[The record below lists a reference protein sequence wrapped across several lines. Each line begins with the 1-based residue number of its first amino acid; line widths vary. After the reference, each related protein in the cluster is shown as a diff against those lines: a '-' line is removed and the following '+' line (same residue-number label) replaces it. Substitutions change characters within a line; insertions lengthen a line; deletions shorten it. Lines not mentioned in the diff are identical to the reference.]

1 MAATKRWI
9 TIARPG
15 TFHYSWGDEEKTA
28 EDLKE
33 AIPFSPLL
41 KLTMGHPKG
50 GRTRRRDFLGFVKPK
65 WNEALQTV
73 EGMAWF
79 YEEHLD
85 KIPENIRRK
94 IVNFQPYK
102 ISPGFTLDDESD
114 SGGPQKGTMFD
125 HVAILRDGEN
135 PICPL
140 DQCGVNVR
148 LESESM
154 PKMILEQEQTVE
166 NKDTNTTA
174 TVAPENAAPEAS
186 SELDALKAEVAELK
200 AQILNQKQPQPSAP
214 EPEVKVE
221 DKGPEVAVGEKTEAP
236 PPEPA
241 MVIPA
246 GTLPSEKKD
255 FTVDS
260 DGWIRMELP
269 SKEQENK

>member
-15 TFHYSWGDEEKTA
+15 TYHYDWGDEVKTA

-33 AIPFSPLL
+33 AVSFSPLL

-50 GRTRRRDFLGFVKPK
+50 GRTRRRDLLGFVKPK
-65 WNEALQTV
+65 WNESLQTV

-85 KIPENIRRK
+85 KIPENIRQK
-94 IVNFQPYK
+94 IVNFEPYK

-114 SGGPQKGTMFD
+114 SGAQKGTMFD
-125 HVAILRDGEN
+125 HVAILRDEDN

-154 PKMILEQEQTVE
+154 PKMIYEQETTIGNE
-166 NKDTNTTA
+166 DTNTTA
-174 TVAPENAAPEAS
+174 IVEPENPQPEAS
-186 SELDALKAEVAELK
+186 SEVDALKAEVAELK
-200 AQILNQKQPQPSAP
+200 SFIADLKQPQPSEPKP
-214 EPEVKVE
+214 EIKVE
-221 DKGPEVAVGEKTEAP
+221 EKGSEDSVEGKAEVLPPVPETI
-236 PPEPA
+236 
-241 MVIPA
+241 IPA
-246 GTLPSEKKD
+246 GVVKSKEFVAD
-255 FTVDS
+255 A
-260 DGWIRMELP
+260 DGWIRTELP
-269 SKEQENK
+269 PKDE